1 MSVDLLGILAAVVA
15 QGDQA
20 GGPADGGVR
29 DFRGYVWA
37 AYGSVI
43 VLLFLFSLWSVAQL
57 RGAER
62 KLERLQ
68 ERLDRSKGEKASAAK
83 A

>member
-1 MSVDLLGILAAVVA
+1 MSSDVLGILTAVVA
-15 QGDQA
+15 QGGPA

-37 AYGSVI
+37 AYGAVI

-68 ERLDRSKGEKASAAK
+68 ESLDRSKGQKAPARE
-83 A
+83 

>member
-1 MSVDLLGILAAVVA
+1 MTFDVLEILTAVVA
-15 QGDQA
+15 QGDPA
-20 GGPADGGVR
+20 GGPAPGGVR
-29 DFRGYVWA
+29 DFRWYVWA

-68 ERLDRSKGEKASAAK
+68 ELLDRSKGAAGK
-83 A
+83 S